1 MKYPIG
7 IQSFET
13 IIEDGYVYIDKT
25 ALVYDLVHNGQV
37 YFLCR
42 PRRFGKSLL
51 VSTLKCYFEGR
62 KELFEGLAIDRLEKE
77 WNRYPVLHLSFGG
90 QNYAESTA
98 LDEVL
103 EEFVATA
110 EKRYGT
116 DGMAKTLG
124 SRFRAV
130 LRQAHEKTGKK
141 TVVLVDEYDKP
152 LLDVMDLGIPTEK
165 GPDTMSLEDYN
176 RNVLKGFYSVFK
188 EADADLQFVLL
199 TGVTKFSQ
207 VSVFSGFNQPDDIS
221 MDERYEALCGITE
234 EELYAAFDEPIKA
247 MAARYKV
254 AEDEMKYRLK
264 RKFDGYHFSPNMLDI
279 YNPFSILNAMSK
291 KILSDYWFATGTP
304 TYLVRLLSHC
314 KDNMNELTGR
324 YYPREAFVDYR
335 ADVEA
340 LLPMIYQ
347 SGYLTIKD
355 WNMDMDSYLL
365 DFPND
370 EVKRGFVTMLATSYL
385 QIRESPTPVILQVVD
400 AMKVGHCDTLATLLT
415 SFFASI
421 PYSQRRKDDEREK
434 ERYFQYTFYLVLRM
448 ISCFTVFVEKAQS
461 EGRVDC
467 VVETPKYVY
476 IFEFKRDGSAEAA
489 LQQIED
495 RGYAKEYASDGRTI
509 YQIGCNFSSETGT
522 IDGWKV
528 K

>member
-314 KDNMNELTGR
+314 KENMNELTGR

>member
-234 EELYAAFDEPIKA
+234 DELYAAFDEPIKA

-314 KDNMNELTGR
+314 KENMNELTGR

-340 LLPMIYQ
+340 PLPMIYQ

-385 QIRESPTPVILQVVD
+385 QIRESPMPVILQVVD
-400 AMKVGHCDTLATLLT
+400 AMKVGHCGTLATLLT

>member
-234 EELYAAFDEPIKA
+234 DELYAAFDEPIKA

-385 QIRESPTPVILQVVD
+385 QIRESPMSVILQVVD

>member
-340 LLPMIYQ
+340 PLPMIYQ

-385 QIRESPTPVILQVVD
+385 QIRESPTPVVLQIVD
-400 AMKVGHCDTLATLLT
+400 AMKVGHCDTLATLLM

>member
-110 EKRYGT
+110 ETRYGT
-116 DGMAKTLG
+116 DGMARTLG

-130 LRQAHEKTGKK
+130 LRQAHERTGKK
-141 TVVLVDEYDKP
+141 AVVLVDEYDKP

-234 EELYAAFDEPIKA
+234 DELYAAFDEPIKA

-254 AEDEMKYRLK
+254 TEDEMKYRLK

-304 TYLVRLLSHC
+304 TCLVRLLSHC
-314 KDNMNELTGR
+314 KENMNELTGR

-340 LLPMIYQ
+340 PLPMIYQ

-400 AMKVGHCDTLATLLT
+400 AMKVGHCDTLATLFT

-421 PYSQRRKDDEREK
+421 PYGQRRKDDERNA
-434 ERYFQYTFYLVLRM
+434 T
-448 ISCFTVFVEKAQS
+448 
-461 EGRVDC
+461 
-467 VVETPKYVY
+467 
-476 IFEFKRDGSAEAA
+476 
-489 LQQIED
+489 
-495 RGYAKEYASDGRTI
+495 
-509 YQIGCNFSSETGT
+509 SSTHSIWCSG
-522 IDGWKV
+522 
-528 K
+528 

>member
-304 TYLVRLLSHC
+304 TYLVRERHSWI
-314 KDNMNELTGR
+314 TGQTWR
-324 YYPREAFVDYR
+324 
-335 ADVEA
+335 
-340 LLPMIYQ
+340 
-347 SGYLTIKD
+347 
-355 WNMDMDSYLL
+355 
-365 DFPND
+365 
-370 EVKRGFVTMLATSYL
+370 
-385 QIRESPTPVILQVVD
+385 
-400 AMKVGHCDTLATLLT
+400 
-415 SFFASI
+415 
-421 PYSQRRKDDEREK
+421 
-434 ERYFQYTFYLVLRM
+434 LR
-448 ISCFTVFVEKAQS
+448 C
-461 EGRVDC
+461 R
-467 VVETPKYVY
+467 
-476 IFEFKRDGSAEAA
+476 
-489 LQQIED
+489 
-495 RGYAKEYASDGRTI
+495 
-509 YQIGCNFSSETGT
+509 
-522 IDGWKV
+522 
-528 K
+528 